1 MSANYDKA
9 IAAGQAAFQAKDYA
23 AAQNAYEKA
32 LHIRASYPPLLKVY
46 AEVCHNTGDAQAEWD
61 ALSRLLVIEPANQS
75 AARDLARLTLKAGLK
90 DTEGLVRRARD
101 LAKSKHADTGF
112 LGRLKGLF
120 GGAGADHG
128 RADSAE
134 EPGLTKDQAV
144 ILRRAENAL
153 STGDS
158 SGGHALL
165 LQLLNE
171 APDHPKVLRVL
182 VEARLSLNQFR
193 PALQTA
199 NDLAQRGVDDIEFK
213 ALHIL
218 CAIQAAEFLEA
229 KTLLDD
235 LTEAERQSPQIMLQN
250 CQLYVAQGDA
260 DAALA
265 LLDKVED
272 TADPAPA
279 QAAAIRAELLAGRGD
294 FEAALPWFEAWS
306 ARAPL
311 SSGPFAKAG
320 INRLLTKDTKLF
332 EAAVKLTDT
341 PEASPLA
348 RSGAF
353 FAISRAYTAAKE
365 YDTAFKCIETANAL
379 VDAVYDADEIDAT
392 TAAIK
397 TAIAPAVLSNFDDPE
412 RGKGIVFIC
421 GLPRSGST
429 LATQI
434 LSAHPDAVSI
444 GESQIFLNC
453 LSLAEEAG
461 YPNDFG
467 KADDKL
473 FADLGHYYLDNL
485 PDYARGAK
493 FVIDKELAKFQHLGL
508 VKMMLPGARIL
519 HTRRN
524 PMDVC
529 YSVYCY
535 NFLGWPAIYRQ
546 DTLAHF
552 HAMHDDVMAHWS
564 AVLPRAPHV
573 VQYENVVADIEGET
587 RRMLDAAGMPFHQ
600 DCLDFQKSTGSVA
613 TASSYQV
620 RQKVY
625 SSSIAAWKRHEEE
638 LAPLRHALEGYGTAL

>member
-1 MSANYDKA
+1 MSANYDNA
-9 IAAGQAAFQAKDYA
+9 IAAGQAAVVAKDYA
-23 AAQNAYEKA
+23 AAQTAYETA

-46 AEVCHNTGDAQAEWD
+46 AEVCRNTGDTQAEWD
-61 ALSRLLVIEPANQS
+61 ALSRLLIIEPANQS
-75 AARDLARLTLKAGLK
+75 AARDLARLTLKSGRK

-101 LAKSKHADTGF
+101 LATPKHADTGF
-112 LGRLKGLF
+112 FGRLKGLF
-120 GGAGADHG
+120 GGAGPDHG
-128 RADSAE
+128 RADIAE
-134 EPGLTKDQAV
+134 EPGLTKDQTV
-144 ILRRAENAL
+144 ILRQAERAL
-153 STGDS
+153 VQGDS
-158 SGGHALL
+158 SGGHALAQ
-165 LQLLNE
+165 QLSND
-171 APDHPKVLRVL
+171 APDHPKVLRAL
-182 VEARLSLNQFR
+182 VEARLALNQAR
-193 PALQTA
+193 PALQIA
-199 NDLAQRGVDDIEFK
+199 DGLAKRGVDDVEFK
-213 ALHIL
+213 ALHIS
-218 CAIQAAEFLEA
+218 CAIQAAEYLEA

-235 LTEAERQSPQIMLQN
+235 LTEAERQSPRIMLQK
-250 CQLYVAQGDA
+250 CQLCVAQGDA

-265 LLDKVED
+265 LLDKIED
-272 TADPAPA
+272 SADPAPA
-279 QAAAIRAELLAGRGD
+279 QAAAIRAELLVGRGD
-294 FEAALPWFEAWS
+294 FDAALPWFEAWS
-306 ARAPL
+306 TRAPL

-320 INRLLTKDTKLF
+320 INRLLTKGTKLF
-332 EAAVKLTDT
+332 EAAVALTNT

-353 FAISRAYTAAKE
+353 FAISRAYTAAKD
-365 YDTAFKCIETANAL
+365 YDTAFKCIQNANAL
-379 VDAVYDADEIDAT
+379 VDAVYDADEIDRT

-397 TAIAPAVLSNFDDPE
+397 AAIAPAMLAKTDDAE
-412 RGKGIVFIC
+412 RGAGTVFIC

-453 LSLAEEAG
+453 LGLAEKAG
-461 YPNDFG
+461 YPDDFG

-473 FADLGHYYLDNL
+473 FAELGQYYLDNL

-508 VKMMLPGARIL
+508 VQMMLPGARIL
-519 HTRRN
+519 HTRRS

-600 DCLDFQKSTGSVA
+600 DCLDFQKSTGSVT

-625 SSSIAAWKRHEEE
+625 SSSIASWKRHEAE